1 MAEEIMNDNHNN
13 YIGQGVRGPLWA
25 GFGVLTGGLVLNA
38 LSNLANGFRPQPP
51 PPPPGQSADAVIA
64 ELKAQNFTL
73 LQTGPMNAAMA
84 AQGAQLAALQR
95 TVDAVVRPMVPYA
108 NVAVALP
115 TPVTATTT
123 PASNG

>member
-1 MAEEIMNDNHNN
+1 MAEEIKENHEN

-38 LSNLANGFRPQPP
+38 LSSLANGFRPQPP

-73 LQTGPMNAAMA
+73 LQTNPINAAFA

-95 TVDAVVRPMVPYA
+95 TVDAVIRPMVPCA
-108 NVAVALP
+108 NVAVSLP
-115 TPVTATTT
+115 APVVTQTAT
-123 PASNG
+123 NG